1 VLCRKISPLFQP
13 RPWHFSMSESDPVKP
28 VDKPAATAA
37 PHMPRSFAA
46 LVSIPFRWLVSSLG
60 TFFLAMQGQ
69 LVVRSLL
76 AYELTQSPFALAM
89 VNLVIATP
97 MSIGLLFSG
106 AIIDRVERRGLT
118 IVSQSIVLVNEL
130 VVLALLVAGVLE
142 FWHLL
147 VTAFIL
153 GVNFPFLMPT
163 RTAMIYSL
171 VGREKLGNAMAL
183 QATALNIARI
193 VGPAGMG
200 LLIPLITMPGAYL
213 VSILLYGFSIYGM
226 VRLPKSYPD
235 NKTAKGFFEDVTYS
249 FKYVANNRAILLC
262 LIFGLFPMLLALPII
277 SFLVVFTESVWGVSE
292 TALGI
297 MMGSV
302 GVGGIIGSLLVARLG
317 DTMKRARVMMF
328 AALIFGVF
336 LAGFSISPYY
346 YVALPILLVS
356 NIFANMSQTLNQTL
370 IQLLADN
377 EVRGRMSSLMM
388 LTVGLTPLGVLPV
401 AYFAEFYGIANT
413 MFVACIMLVIVVLAF
428 FMLSPTLRKLDKD
441 PRLTEI
447 QEVQD

>member
-1 VLCRKISPLFQP
+1 
-13 RPWHFSMSESDPVKP
+13 
-28 VDKPAATAA
+28 
-37 PHMPRSFAA
+37 MPRSFTA
-46 LVSIPFRWLVSSLG
+46 LESIPFRWLVSSLG

-76 AYELTQSPFALAM
+76 AFELTGSTMALAM
-89 VNLVIATP
+89 INLVIATP
-97 MSIGLLFSG
+97 MSLGLLFSG

-118 IVSQSIVLVNEL
+118 IISQTVVLINELIVLI
-130 VVLALLVAGVLE
+130 LLMMGVLE

-147 VTAFIL
+147 ATAFVL
-153 GVNFPFLMPT
+153 GINFPFLMPT

-183 QATALNIARI
+183 QATSLNVARI
-193 VGPAGMG
+193 LGPAGMG
-200 LLIPLITMPGAYL
+200 LLIPLITMEGAYL
-213 VSILLYGFSIYGM
+213 VSIMLYGFSILAM
-226 VRLPKSYPD
+226 LKLPKSYPE
-235 NKTAKGFFEDVTYS
+235 NKERKGFLDDVTYS

-292 TALGI
+292 TALGV

-317 DTMKRARVMMF
+317 DTMKRARVMMYAAIVF
-328 AALIFGVF
+328 AIF
-336 LAGFSISPYY
+336 LSGFSISPYY
-346 YVALPILLVS
+346 LLALPLLLAS

-370 IQLLADN
+370 VQLLADN

-401 AYFAEFYGIANT
+401 AYFAEIYGIANT
-413 MFVACIMLVIVVLAF
+413 MFVACIMLVLVVIAF
-428 FMLSPTLRKLDKD
+428 FSLSSTLRNLDKD
-441 PRLTEI
+441 KRLTDVYELG
-447 QEVQD
+447 D

>member
-1 VLCRKISPLFQP
+1 
-13 RPWHFSMSESDPVKP
+13 
-28 VDKPAATAA
+28 
-37 PHMPRSFAA
+37 MPRSFTA
-46 LVSIPFRWLVSSLG
+46 LESIPFRWLVSSLG

-76 AYELTQSPFALAM
+76 AFELTGSTMALAM
-89 VNLVIATP
+89 INLVIATP
-97 MSIGLLFSG
+97 MSLGLLFSG

-118 IVSQSIVLVNEL
+118 IISQTVVLINELIVLI
-130 VVLALLVAGVLE
+130 LLMMGVLE

-147 VTAFIL
+147 ATAFVL
-153 GVNFPFLMPT
+153 GINFPFLMPT

-183 QATALNIARI
+183 QATSLNVARI
-193 VGPAGMG
+193 LGPAGMG
-200 LLIPLITMPGAYL
+200 LLIPLITMEGAYL
-213 VSILLYGFSIYGM
+213 VSITLYGFSILAM
-226 VRLPKSYPD
+226 LKLPKSYPE
-235 NKTAKGFFEDVTYS
+235 NKERKGFLEDVTYS

-292 TALGI
+292 TALGV

-317 DTMKRARVMMF
+317 DTMKRARVMMYAAIVF
-328 AALIFGVF
+328 AIF
-336 LAGFSISPYY
+336 LSGFSISPYY
-346 YVALPILLVS
+346 LLALPLLLAS

-370 IQLLADN
+370 VQLLADN

-401 AYFAEFYGIANT
+401 AYFAEIYGIANT
-413 MFVACIMLVIVVLAF
+413 MFVACIMLVLVVIAF
-428 FMLSPTLRKLDKD
+428 FSLSSTLRNLDKD
-441 PRLTEI
+441 KRLTDVYELG
-447 QEVQD
+447 D

>member
-1 VLCRKISPLFQP
+1 
-13 RPWHFSMSESDPVKP
+13 
-28 VDKPAATAA
+28 
-37 PHMPRSFAA
+37 MPRSFTA
-46 LVSIPFRWLVSSLG
+46 LESIPFRWLVSSLG

-76 AYELTQSPFALAM
+76 AFELTGSTMALAM
-89 VNLVIATP
+89 INLVIATP
-97 MSIGLLFSG
+97 MSLGLLFSG

-118 IVSQSIVLVNEL
+118 IISQTVVLINELIVLV
-130 VVLALLVAGVLE
+130 LLVMGVLE

-147 VTAFIL
+147 ATAFVL
-153 GVNFPFLMPT
+153 GINFPFLMPT

-183 QATALNIARI
+183 QATSLNVARI
-193 VGPAGMG
+193 LGPAGMG
-200 LLIPLITMPGAYL
+200 LLIPLITMEGAYL
-213 VSILLYGFSIYGM
+213 VSITLYGFSILAM
-226 VRLPKSYPD
+226 LKLPKSYPE
-235 NKTAKGFFEDVTYS
+235 NKERKGFLDDVTYS

-292 TALGI
+292 TALGV

-317 DTMKRARVMMF
+317 DTMKRARVMMYAAIVF
-328 AALIFGVF
+328 AIF
-336 LAGFSISPYY
+336 LSGFSISPYY
-346 YVALPILLVS
+346 LLALPLLLAS

-370 IQLLADN
+370 VQLLADN

-401 AYFAEFYGIANT
+401 AYFAEIYGIANT
-413 MFVACIMLVIVVLAF
+413 MFVACIMLVLVVIAF
-428 FMLSPTLRKLDKD
+428 FSLSSTLRNLDKD
-441 PRLTEI
+441 KRLTDVYELG
-447 QEVQD
+447 D

>member
-1 VLCRKISPLFQP
+1 
-13 RPWHFSMSESDPVKP
+13 
-28 VDKPAATAA
+28 
-37 PHMPRSFAA
+37 MPRSFTA
-46 LVSIPFRWLVSSLG
+46 LESIPFRWLVSSLG

-76 AYELTQSPFALAM
+76 AFELTGSTMALAM
-89 VNLVIATP
+89 INLVIATP
-97 MSIGLLFSG
+97 MSLGLLFSG

-118 IVSQSIVLVNEL
+118 IISQTVVLINELIVLV
-130 VVLALLVAGVLE
+130 LLVMGVLE

-147 VTAFIL
+147 ATAFVL
-153 GVNFPFLMPT
+153 GINFPFLMPT

-183 QATALNIARI
+183 QATSLNVARI
-193 VGPAGMG
+193 LGPAGMG
-200 LLIPLITMPGAYL
+200 LLIPLITMEGAYL
-213 VSILLYGFSIYGM
+213 VSIMLYGFSILAM
-226 VRLPKSYPD
+226 LKLPKSYPE
-235 NKTAKGFFEDVTYS
+235 NKERKGFLEDVTYS

-292 TALGI
+292 TALGV

-317 DTMKRARVMMF
+317 DTMKRARVMMYAAIVF
-328 AALIFGVF
+328 AIF
-336 LAGFSISPYY
+336 LSGFSISPYY
-346 YVALPILLVS
+346 LLALPLLLAS

-370 IQLLADN
+370 VQLLADN

-401 AYFAEFYGIANT
+401 AYFAEIYGIANT
-413 MFVACIMLVIVVLAF
+413 MFVACIMLVLVVIAF
-428 FMLSPTLRKLDKD
+428 FSLSSTLRNLDKD
-441 PRLTEI
+441 KRLTDVYELG
-447 QEVQD
+447 D